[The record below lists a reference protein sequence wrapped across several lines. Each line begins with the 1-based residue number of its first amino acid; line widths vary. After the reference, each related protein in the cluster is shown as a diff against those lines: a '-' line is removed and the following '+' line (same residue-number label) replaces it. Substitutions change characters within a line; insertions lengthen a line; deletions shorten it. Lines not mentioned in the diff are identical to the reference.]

1 MCFLDLR
8 SITGAKTG
16 ADKVRFLVIGSL
28 NPDLGGP
35 IDDGANFLACKC
47 DCIIL
52 IPVDQPLAT
61 SVRGAPRSSSSYSDI
76 LIRVENHR
84 KMQKQINFSLYLSA

>member
-16 ADKVRFLVIGSL
+16 AEKVRCLVIGSL
-28 NPDLGGP
+28 NPDFGGP
-35 IDDGANFLACKC
+35 IDVGVNFLACKC

-61 SVRGAPRSSSSYSDI
+61 SGKGAPRSSSSYSDI
-76 LIRVENHR
+76 LICVG
-84 KMQKQINFSLYLSA
+84 KSQKNAKKKQFIFHFNF